1 MWNSVQNIAA
11 RRRSES
17 ASVLAVSTDAD
28 TLAAALTGGVPLAP
42 GFDRRTLT
50 ALGPRKWL
58 KVDEN
63 GEASIMEARPCLG
76 CLGEFRAAGVR

>member
-1 MWNSVQNIAA
+1 M
-11 RRRSES
+11 
-17 ASVLAVSTDAD
+17 LAVSTDAN

-58 KVDEN
+58 RVDED
-63 GEASIMEARPCLG
+63 GEASIMEARPC
-76 CLGEFRAAGVR
+76 